1 MRGFLKLAVAIF
13 GFQTVGALAVSAHE
27 GHDHGAPPP
36 PVSTTVAPRMEASS
50 GDFELVAIAG
60 PAELRIYLDRFRSN
74 DPVPGAEIDV
84 DAAGETLKAEPA
96 GDGVYVIQPKWM
108 GSPGS
113 HDLAFTIQA
122 DGLID
127 VLAGTLVLPA
137 PPAEPKV
144 PEQMLSGYIPP
155 AISSAVRAR
164 ITSGDA
170 ALWIIAGSAFLL
182 GILVALFFRR
192 RGTAT
197 AAAVAGA
204 AVVLMHGPAEA
215 ASTSPASAAPVA
227 IAVRDLAQRLPDG
240 TVFVPKPTQR
250 VLAIRTLFTEEED
263 HPGTVEL
270 PARVIPDPNASGY
283 VQSSMGGRLM
293 PPEGG
298 FPRLGTK
305 VEAGQVLAHVLPVI
319 GAADLTS
326 QQAQLREVE
335 QEISLIET
343 KLRRYSKL
351 KEVVS
356 VSAVED
362 AELELEGLKA
372 RKQVLGT
379 ATADPEELVAPV
391 SGVIAAVNAV
401 AGQIAE
407 PSAVIF
413 QIIDPE
419 RYWVEALSYQALPI
433 TGQGEGR
440 LADGQVLKVSYRGT
454 GLADR
459 NQAVPVQFEIEGKA
473 ERLRAG
479 QLLTVLA
486 RTQAE
491 RKGIA
496 VPRTAVIRSANGQPI
511 VYDHISAENFR
522 PREVR
527 VEPLDGERV
536 LIVSGIGP
544 GQRIVAQGA
553 ELLNQI
559 R

>member
-1 MRGFLKLAVAIF
+1 MRGLFGIAVAVL
-13 GFQTVGALAVSAHE
+13 GLQLGGALPAAAHE

-50 GDFELVAIAG
+50 SDFELVAIAG
-60 PAELRIYLDRFRSN
+60 VSEVTIYLDRFRSN
-74 DPVPGAEIDV
+74 EPVPDAEIDV
-84 DAAGETLKAEPA
+84 DTAGETLKVEPA
-96 GDGVYVIQPKWM
+96 GEGVYVVKPKWT
-108 GSPGS
+108 GSPGN

-127 VLAGTLVLPA
+127 VLTGTLVLPA

-155 AISSAVRAR
+155 DLSAALRAR
-164 ITSGDA
+164 LAAGDA
-170 ALWIIAGSAFLL
+170 SLWIIGAGAFLL
-182 GILVALFFRR
+182 GIFVTLVFRR
-192 RGTAT
+192 RGSAGP
-197 AAAVAGA
+197 AAVLVGAGI
-204 AVVLMHGPAEA
+204 LLLNGPVEA
-215 ASTSPASAAPVA
+215 ASTPEAPQAA

-250 VLAIRTLFTEEED
+250 VLAIRTLFTAEEN

-305 VEAGQVLAHVLPVI
+305 VEAGQVLARVLPVI

-343 KLRRYSKL
+343 KLKRYAKL

-372 RKQVLGT
+372 RREVLAT
-379 ATADPEELVAPV
+379 ATVDPEELVAPV
-391 SGVIAAVNAV
+391 SGVIAAVNSV
-401 AGQIAE
+401 AGQIAD

-413 QIIDPE
+413 QIIDPQ

-433 TGQGEGR
+433 TGEGEGR
-440 LADGQVLKVSYRGT
+440 LANGQVMKVSYRGT

-459 NQAVPVQFEIEGKA
+459 NQAVPVQFEIEGDTQS
-473 ERLRAG
+473 LRAG

-486 RTQAE
+486 RTQTE

-496 VPRTAVIRSANGQPI
+496 VPRTAVIRGSNGQPI

-527 VEPLDGERV
+527 IEPLDGDRV
-536 LIVSGIGP
+536 LIVSGVGP
-544 GQRIVAQGA
+544 GSRIVSQGA

>member
-1 MRGFLKLAVAIF
+1 MLRFTFASLVLGLQLFAA
-13 GFQTVGALAVSAHE
+13 GSAAAHE

-36 PVSTTVAPRMEASS
+36 PVSATVAPRMESS
-50 GDFELVAIAG
+50 TADLELVAVAG
-60 PAELRIYLDRFRSN
+60 SSEVTIYLDTFRTN
-74 DPVPGAEIDV
+74 EPVQGAAIEV
-84 DAAGETLKAEPA
+84 DAAGETLQAEPA
-96 GDGVYVIQPKWM
+96 AEGVYVVKPKWA
-108 GSPGS
+108 GTPGS
-113 HDLAFTIQA
+113 YDLAFTIQA
-122 DGLID
+122 GDLID
-127 VLAGTLVLPA
+127 ILTGTLVIPA
-137 PPAEPKV
+137 PPATLDP
-144 PEQMLSGYIPP
+144 PEAKLSGYIPP
-155 AISSAVRAR
+155 GFADSLRAR
-164 ITSGDA
+164 LAAADL
-170 ALWIIAGSAFLL
+170 ALWAIAGGAFVA
-182 GILVALFFRR
+182 GALVALLLRR
-192 RGTAT
+192 RRP
-197 AAAVAGA
+197 AAAGA
-204 AVVLMHGPAEA
+204 LIVLGVLVLDHPAEA
-215 ASTSPASAAPVA
+215 ASTTDAPV
-227 IAVRDLAQRLPDG
+227 VMRDLAQRLPDG
-240 TVFVPKPTQR
+240 TIFVPKSTQR
-250 VLAIRTLFTEEED
+250 VLAIRTLFTEEQN

-298 FPRLGTK
+298 FPRLGTR
-305 VEAGQVLAHVLPVI
+305 VEAGQVLAQVLPVI
-319 GAADLTS
+319 GAADSNS

-343 KLRRYSKL
+343 KLKRYRKL
-351 KEVVS
+351 KDVVS
-356 VSAVED
+356 TSAVED
-362 AELELEGLKA
+362 AEIELEGLRA
-372 RKQVLGT
+372 RRAVLAD
-379 ATADPEELVAPV
+379 ATAEPENLAAPV

-407 PSAVIF
+407 PSTVIF

-433 TGQGEGR
+433 TGTGEGR
-440 LADGQVLKVSYRGT
+440 LADGRVLAVSYRGT

-459 NQAVPVQFEIEGKA
+459 NQAVPVQFEIEGEA
-473 ERLRAG
+473 GMLRAG

-486 RTQAE
+486 RTEEE

-527 VEPLDGERV
+527 IEPLDGERV
-536 LIVSGIGP
+536 LIVSGAGP
-544 GQRIVAQGA
+544 GQRIVSQGA

>member
-1 MRGFLKLAVAIF
+1 ME
-13 GFQTVGALAVSAHE
+13 SATDE
-27 GHDHGAPPP
+27 L
-36 PVSTTVAPRMEASS
+36 
-50 GDFELVAIAG
+50 ELVAVAG
-60 PAELRIYLDRFRSN
+60 SSEVTIYLDSFRTN
-74 DPVPGAEIDV
+74 EPVPGAAIEV

-96 GDGVYVIQPKWM
+96 ADGVYVVKPKWA
-108 GSPGS
+108 GTPGS
-113 HDLAFTIQA
+113 YDLAFTIQA
-122 DGLID
+122 GELID
-127 VLAGTLVLPA
+127 ILTGTLVIPA
-137 PPAEPKV
+137 PAEMPTP
-144 PEQMLSGYIPP
+144 PEAKLSGYIPP
-155 AISSAVRAR
+155 GFVEALRAR
-164 ITSGDA
+164 IAAADA
-170 ALWIIAGSAFLL
+170 ALWTIAGIAFIAGL
-182 GILVALFFRR
+182 LVALLFRR
-192 RGTAT
+192 RKPAT
-197 AAAVAGA
+197 AAAMLALS
-204 AVVLMHGPAEA
+204 VLALGHPAEA
-215 ASTSPASAAPVA
+215 ASTTDAPVV
-227 IAVRDLAQRLPDG
+227 VRDLAQRLPDG
-240 TVFVPKPTQR
+240 TIFVPKSTQR
-250 VLAIRTLFTEEED
+250 VLAIRTLFTEEQN

-270 PARVIPDPNASGY
+270 PARVIPDPNASGF
-283 VQSSMGGRLM
+283 VQSAMGGRLM

-305 VEAGQVLAHVLPVI
+305 VEAGQVLAHILPAI
-319 GAADLTS
+319 GAADSNS

-343 KLRRYSKL
+343 KLKRYAKL

-356 VSAVED
+356 TSAVED
-362 AELELEGLKA
+362 AEIELEGLRAQKA
-372 RKQVLGT
+372 VLAD
-379 ATADPEELVAPV
+379 ATAEPENLVAPV

-407 PSAVIF
+407 PSTVIF

-433 TGQGEGR
+433 TGAGEGR
-440 LADGQVLKVSYRGT
+440 LADGRVLAVSYRGT

-459 NQAVPVQFEIEGKA
+459 NQAVPVQFEIEGDA
-473 ERLRAG
+473 SMLRAG

-486 RTQAE
+486 HTQAE

-527 VEPLDGERV
+527 IEPLDGERV
-536 LIVSGIGP
+536 LIISGVGP
-544 GQRIVAQGA
+544 GQRIVSQGA